1 MERVL
6 VVGSGASG
14 VHFAETLLARGRE
27 VTLLDVGRPRAEPVL
42 PEATLNGLKER
53 LDDPVEYF
61 LGPAFEGVLLPGKKG
76 EYYGI
81 PPSKA
86 HALEGPDGYGF
97 EAEGF
102 APLFSLA
109 QGGLAEVWT
118 GGCYP
123 FDDADLRA
131 FPFGYRELAP
141 HYAEVARRIGITGV
155 EDDLAAYLPVHEGL
169 QPPLRLDPQAARLVE
184 RYGKRRDR
192 LARLGCRVGRARV
205 AVLSADRVGRRACTY
220 LGRCLWGCPENALY
234 TPAVT
239 LKACLGHPAFRY
251 LPGREALHFEAT
263 EGARVQALVARRLA
277 DGALERL
284 PVDRLVLAA
293 GTLGSARILLESLRR
308 AGVQAPVLSGLMD
321 NRQVL
326 MPFLHWR
333 SLGQPFQDE
342 SYQYHQLA
350 LALEATD
357 PQDRVLGLITTLK
370 TCLVHPIAQSVPLH
384 LRAALD
390 VTRAAHASLGIL
402 NVNFRDTRREGNQVG
417 LVPDSPS
424 PRLRIRYAPAPEE
437 ATWLRPALGRV
448 RRALRALGC
457 LVPPGFAY
465 VRPMGAS
472 AHYAGLVPMTREGG
486 TGTATPEGRSRDFE
500 NLWLADGITFPFL
513 PAKNLTFTLMANA
526 VRVAAA
532 EF

>member
-1 MERVL
+1 
-6 VVGSGASG
+6 
-14 VHFAETLLARGRE
+14 
-27 VTLLDVGRPRAEPVL
+27 VGRPRAEPVL

-53 LDDPVEYF
+53 LPDPAAYF
-61 LGPAFEGVLLPGKKG
+61 LGHDFEGVLLPGKKG

-86 HALEGPDGYGF
+86 HALEGPDGYAF
-97 EAEGF
+97 EADGF

-123 FDDADLRA
+123 FDEADLRA
-131 FPFGYRELAP
+131 FPFGYAGLAP

-155 EDDLAAYLPVHEGL
+155 ADDLAAYLPVHDGL
-169 QPPLRLDPQAARLVE
+169 QAPLRLDPQATRLLE
-184 RYGKRRDR
+184 RYRRRGER

-205 AVLSADRVGRRACTY
+205 AVLSTVHEGRGACRY

-234 TPAVT
+234 TPLAT
-239 LKACLGHPAFRY
+239 LQICLRHPAFRY
-251 LPGREALHFEAT
+251 LEGREALHFEAT
-263 EGARVQALVARRLA
+263 EGGRITALVSRCRS
-277 DGALERL
+277 DGSLERHPL
-284 PVDRLVLAA
+284 DRLVLAA
-293 GTLGSARILLESLRR
+293 GTLGSARILLESLRQ
-308 AGVQAPVLSGLMD
+308 AGQRDPVLSGLMD

-326 MPFLHWR
+326 LPFLHWR
-333 SLGQPFQDE
+333 SVGQPFPDE

-350 LALEATD
+350 LALDAPD
-357 PQDRVLGLITTLK
+357 PADRVLGLITTLK

-390 VTRAAHASLGIL
+390 VTRAAHAGLGIL
-402 NVNFRDTRREGNQVG
+402 NVNFRDTRRPGNQVG
-417 LVPDSPS
+417 LVPGATS
-424 PRLRIRYAPAPEE
+424 PRLRIRYAPDPEE
-437 ATWLRPALGRV
+437 ASWLRPALARV

-472 AHYAGLVPMTREGG
+472 AHYAGLVPLAREGG

-526 VRVAAA
+526 VRVARA
-532 EF
+532 EFTH